1 MRQIDDS
8 YHITR
13 DTLAIIPARQI
24 DYTTRI
30 IEKNHT
36 LVTRQAPLA
45 IIKANCLAGASSY
58 QGRRKAASHL
68 VGFIHKVPILIY
80 ERTNIYAFPTQS
92 PTNYACSWL
101 FAQHILK
108 IVQHPDTKQSTI
120 IFDNGTTLNLEES
133 TYQLRRQFNR
143 TIQLHYAIKNHN
155 SHPFETV

>member
-1 MRQIDDS
+1 MTQ
-8 YHITR
+8 
-13 DTLAIIPARQI
+13 DTLAITPAKQI

-30 IEKNHT
+30 IEKNQT
-36 LVTRQAPLA
+36 LMTRQAPLA
-45 IIKANCLAGASSY
+45 IIKTNCLTGAASY

-68 VGFIHKVPILIY
+68 VGYIHKVPLLIY

-108 IVQHPDTKQSTI
+108 IVRHPDTNQSTI
-120 IFDNGTTLNLEES
+120 TFHNGTTLNLEES
-133 TYQLRRQFNR
+133 TYQLRTQLNR
-143 TIQLHYAIKNHN
+143 TIQLHYAIKHHN

>member
-1 MRQIDDS
+1 MRQIDDA

-13 DTLAIIPARQI
+13 DTLAIVPIRHF

-30 IEKNHT
+30 IEKNQT

-45 IIKANCLAGASSY
+45 IIKGNCLAGASSY

-68 VGFIHKVPILIY
+68 IGAIHKVPILIY
-80 ERTNIYAFPTQS
+80 ERTNIYGLPTQS

-108 IVQHPDTKQSTI
+108 IVQHPDTNHSTV
-120 IFDNGTTLNLEES
+120 IFRNGTTLNLEES
-133 TYQLRRQFNR
+133 TYQLRTQLKR
-143 TIQLHYAIKNHN
+143 TIQLHYAIKYHN
-155 SHPFETV
+155 